1 MHMAD
6 EPKPRFPIRRFDVFA
21 DYNYLRNLEHDMPDD
36 IAQGRAI
43 WAAKVVAG
51 RRYGGSTP
59 PGKGAGRHEGNGEHQ
74 KLDEGGFR
82 SVGGELQTDK
92 TFQKEI
98 VDRMGR
104 DFYDQVFHPAIEQA
118 VAEGKRYEDIRDQI
132 RKDWKT

>member
-1 MHMAD
+1 MT

-36 IAQGRAI
+36 VARGRAI

-51 RRYGGSTP
+51 RRYGGSSVTSDRGT
-59 PGKGAGRHEGNGEHQ
+59 GKHEGNGERQ
-74 KLDEGGFR
+74 NADEGAFR
-82 SVGGELQTDK
+82 SVGGQVQTGE

-98 VDRMGR
+98 VDRMGK

>member
-1 MHMAD
+1 MT

-21 DYNYLRNLEHDMPDD
+21 DYNYVRNLEHDMPEDV
-36 IAQGRAI
+36 ARGRAI

-51 RRYGGSTP
+51 RRYGASSGGS
-59 PGKGAGRHEGNGEHQ
+59 GGGSEKHEGNGEHQ
-74 KLDEGGFR
+74 NADDNAFR
-82 SVGGELQTDK
+82 SVGGLLQTDE

-104 DFYDQVFHPAIEQA
+104 EFYDQVFHPAIEQA

-132 RKDWKT
+132 RKDWKK